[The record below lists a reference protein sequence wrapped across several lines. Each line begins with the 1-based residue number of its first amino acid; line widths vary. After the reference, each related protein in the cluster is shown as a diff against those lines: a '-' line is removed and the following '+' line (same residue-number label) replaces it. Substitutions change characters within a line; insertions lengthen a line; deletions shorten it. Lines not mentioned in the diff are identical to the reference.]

1 MVIVAG
7 FAFLALVALL
17 SLLLGADDP
26 RSSTDPRN
34 DPRIWFALARR

>member
-1 MVIVAG
+1 MEIVFG

-26 RSSTDPRN
+26 RAHTDPRN